1 MTAMEF
7 VKQRLEDAGDHHL
20 VKKAGS
26 LLFHVVLAVVA
37 LIMTVMICGYI
48 IYTIS
53 FVVPPYFHFMY
64 IHGPFSFLVLL
75 ALWAAALLRFLS
87 LAPEDPLALK
97 WEISMYCLSTFLMF
111 TGVGAF
117 VVLPFVHHSP

>member
-1 MTAMEF
+1 MTSFEF
-7 VKQRLEDAGDHHL
+7 MKQRLEDAWEHHL

-26 LLFHVVLAVVA
+26 VLLHMLLAVVA

-53 FVVPPYFHFMY
+53 FIVPPYFQFMY
-64 IHGPFSFLVLL
+64 IHGPYSFLVLL

-87 LAPEDPLALK
+87 LTPEDPLSLK
-97 WEISMYCLSTFLMF
+97 WEISMYALSTFLMF

-117 VVLPFVHHSP
+117 VVLPFVHHTP

>member
-1 MTAMEF
+1 MTAFEF
-7 VKQRLEDAGDHHL
+7 MKERLEDAWEHRL

-26 LLFHVVLAVVA
+26 VLFHLLLAVVA

-53 FVVPPYFHFMY
+53 FIVPPYFHFMY
-64 IHGPFSFLVLL
+64 VHGPYSFLVLL
-75 ALWAAALLRFLS
+75 AFWTLALLRFLS
-87 LAPEDPLALK
+87 LSPEDPLSLK
-97 WEISMYCLSTFLMF
+97 WEISMYALSTFLMF

-117 VVLPFVHHSP
+117 VVLPFVHHTP

>member
-1 MTAMEF
+1 MTAFEF
-7 VKQRLEDAGDHHL
+7 MKERLEDACEHNL

-26 LLFHVVLAVVA
+26 VLFHLLLAVVA

-53 FVVPPYFHFMY
+53 FIVPPYFHFMY
-64 IHGPFSFLVLL
+64 IHGPYSFLVLL
-75 ALWAAALLRFLS
+75 AFWTLALLRFLALS
-87 LAPEDPLALK
+87 PEDPLALK
-97 WEISMYCLSTFLMF
+97 WEISMYALSTFLMF

-117 VVLPFVHHSP
+117 VVLPFVNHTP